1 MSIQLSQSEQIR
13 YAEEQNSPIQKLW
26 KPQLPQFYKPK
37 LLSLLE
43 NKLQNLVEKK
53 SEAQK

>member
-26 KPQLPQFYKPK
+26 KPQLPQFHKPK